1 MFCHKMEKKG
11 LEKMVLSHTHDM
23 ENTENKTNC
32 NDASTKEN
40 GLFLSPTDAMEY
52 RAYKKQKK
60 IGEISLAMSRSC
72 TPIRLGEDAQRICE
86 RAVRIRQAAVKA
98 PLTSLLSVKEYLT
111 RNKMRMDCVIG
122 GNGEHLTKVKAYEI
136 KLARK
141 NGVAE
146 VTVAITPSL
155 MSACRYTEI
164 KRELKK
170 LRRAAKNMSLKVW
183 VDKKHSFPA
192 IARVARIC
200 CEVGAQYVCVPH
212 FDGCERLRYDLTR
225 GCLLEVSEVN
235 TLEEYKR
242 LAGAG
247 VGRIVVTRPWD
258 IYNEWL
264 KEAEKIEIGK
274 VSSASQ
280 NAQKTEKVEDKMPQ
294 IAGEKPITAQTKE
307 VKPVLPPK
315 PALPALKTDGETN
328 YRCRLEGTELKFL

>member
-1 MFCHKMEKKG
+1 MVQKSVHKESIYLLFCHKMEKKG
-11 LEKMVLSHTHDM
+11 LEKTVLSHTHDI

-141 NGVAE
+141 NGATE

-170 LRRAAKNMSLKVW
+170 LKRAAKNMSLKVW

-192 IARVARIC
+192 IARVARIS

-212 FDGCERLRYDLTR
+212 FDGCERLRYDLTH

-242 LAGAG
+242 LSGAG
-247 VGRIVVTRPWD
+247 VGRIVTSHIWE
-258 IYNEWL
+258 IYSEWM
-264 KEAEKIEIGK
+264 KEAEKITIPPTQKKSEVTENK
-274 VSSASQ
+274 VVTKPSTPQTA
-280 NAQKTEKVEDKMPQ
+280 AQ
-294 IAGEKPITAQTKE
+294 
-307 VKPVLPPK
+307 PPK
-315 PALPALKTDGETN
+315 NLVGNPEMN
-328 YRCRLEGTELKFL
+328 YCCRLEGSDLKFL